1 MRWKPSIGGSTS
13 AVRGPRPHGWVDGA
27 GVSLSAVDDD
37 LLDIQPAA
45 PETVPVPAPVAV
57 PAAEPPAGTPLDLD
71 AIETDLA
78 DVEIALARL
87 ESGEYWTCEVTG
99 QPLSDELLA
108 AKPTARRLAAS

>member
-1 MRWKPSIGGSTS
+1 METIDRADPSRDVGGRTV
-13 AVRGPRPHGWVDGA
+13 AEPHGWVAGA

-37 LLDIQPAA
+37 LLDIQPAE
-45 PETVPVPAPVAV
+45 PEPR
-57 PAAEPPAGTPLDLD
+57 AGTPLDLD

-87 ESGEYWTCEVTG
+87 ESGEYWTCEITG